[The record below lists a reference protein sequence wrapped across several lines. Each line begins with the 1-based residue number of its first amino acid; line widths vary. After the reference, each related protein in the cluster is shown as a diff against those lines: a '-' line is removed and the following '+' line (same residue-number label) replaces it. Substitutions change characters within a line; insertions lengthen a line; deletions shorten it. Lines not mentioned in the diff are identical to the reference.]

1 MKTLRLVLR
10 ITNILSIILN
20 LATLVYILANWKTL
34 SDSNPES

>member
-34 SDSNPES
+34 SGCDTES

>member
-10 ITNILSIILN
+10 ITNILSIILH

-34 SDSNPES
+34 SECEAES

>member
-20 LATLVYILANWKTL
+20 LATLIYILANWKTL
-34 SDSNPES
+34 SECDTEA

>member
-34 SDSNPES
+34 SECDTES